1 MTLAD
6 QLFYMMQKNQDA
18 MQLTDMLTGTVT
30 SVSPLEITVSTEM
43 APLCREVLV
52 LTESVTEKTVVID
65 GYRVTLN
72 RSLSVGDKVI
82 LLRVLH
88 GQKFL
93 VLSRIYETGV
103 SA

>member
-30 SVSPLEITVSTEM
+30 SVTPLEITVSTEM
-43 APLCREVLV
+43 APLRREVLI

-65 GYRVTLN
+65 GYSVTLN
-72 RSLSVGDKVI
+72 RSLAVDDKVI

-88 GQKFL
+88 GQKFI
-93 VLSRIYETGV
+93 VLSRIYETGA
-103 SA
+103 SS